1 MNVWLKS
8 KKGVRILIEVIMIL
22 WILWV
27 VGLLLLADRMFHFIP
42 IDRSGESRIGT
53 LLYGVAFLILSYVL
67 FFTT

>member
-1 MNVWLKS
+1 
-8 KKGVRILIEVIMIL
+8 MIL

-27 VGLLLLADRMFHFIP
+27 VGLLLVADRLFHFIP

-67 FFTT
+67 FFSP